1 MQQNALLLS
10 SFYSEKANLIDK
22 IKSEITNAAFLV
34 SPSPEP
40 GFTNVNE
47 FYNVYKDSAEV
58 YRKRGIEVLNH
69 ILKEIPETVMPMRR
83 EFKVEY
89 GLALLN
95 LGDDANAKK
104 ILDDCIKVNMQYY
117 KFFKSQSD
125 KSGESEMFAGR
136 EMYVS
141 EESIKRVIN
150 TVESKGKMAWGK
162 EYREKTREFI
172 KL

>member
-1 MQQNALLLS
+1 
-10 SFYSEKANLIDK
+10 
-22 IKSEITNAAFLV
+22 
-34 SPSPEP
+34 
-40 GFTNVNE
+40 
-47 FYNVYKDSAEV
+47 
-58 YRKRGIEVLNH
+58 
-69 ILKEIPETVMPMRR
+69 MPMRR